1 LTARYKDKEIISRTK
16 VKVLDN
22 TVSITNSIPGEKG
35 YVELKNDGANE
46 VNVIGW
52 EIKSAGRKYLIS
64 TDTIINSKSSIRIPN
79 RVMHF
84 SPDSRVELLFPTDE
98 IAYEYNYN
106 NDTKKAQLVTF
117 NNEQFGNDEAIPV
130 MQSTATSTNHSMSYA
145 TTVHAVITE
154 APKSGWRAF
163 VKSFFSVE

>member
-1 LTARYKDKEIISRTK
+1 
-16 VKVLDN
+16 
-22 TVSITNSIPGEKG
+22 
-35 YVELKNDGANE
+35 
-46 VNVIGW
+46 
-52 EIKSAGRKYLIS
+52 
-64 TDTIINSKSSIRIPN
+64 
-79 RVMHF
+79 MHF